1 MLGLDGKVVVNNK
14 NNKQIIEKLQE
25 WLDSLP
31 EIVKQRESANVMAFV
46 FFVELLNEKEKE
58 KKVEGVDINVCLTD
72 IFMPK
77 EDFEE
82 FKAGESVI
90 GINVR
95 RLKPLLRATIS
106 KMLSQWHLRL
116 LIKLSFRQ
124 RKMDYYMV
132 AEGYV
137 EDIRIDFS
145 EGYAG
150 EQARAMLILEYLKE
164 VANCADRLFW
174 QPWIRQDNTRQR
186 HC

>member
-14 NNKQIIEKLQE
+14 NNKQTIEKLQE

-46 FFVELLNEKEKE
+46 L
-58 KKVEGVDINVCLTD
+58 VEGVDINVCLTD

-124 RKMDYYMV
+124 RKMDYCMV
-132 AEGYV
+132 AKGYV

-145 EGYAG
+145 EGYTG

-174 QPWIRQDNTRQR
+174 QPWVRQDNTRQR